1 MKPFLEYV
9 ADDLLAKYG
18 TNLSR
23 LAVVFPNKRA
33 SLFLNEHLARKAQ
46 RPLWSPHYITI
57 SELFRQYSQRQ
68 VADPI
73 KLVSDLHKSFTRC
86 TGIDETLDHFYG
98 WGQLL
103 LSDFDDVDKN
113 MAPPDRVFANLRDVH
128 ELDDTSYLTPEQQ
141 QALRQFFSNF
151 SADHN
156 TELKR
161 RFLQLWS
168 HIGDIYHDYNRLL
181 ASQQLAYEGAL
192 YREVAELSDIPFHY
206 DTYVFIGFNMLQQVE
221 QQLFTRLKNQGR
233 AKFYWDFDD
242 YYLTGNEAGHFIAQY
257 LALFPNELDSH
268 NPDIY
273 HNLARHKDVSY
284 ISAPTENIQARY
296 ISTWLRQNQRIE
308 AGRQTA
314 VVLCDETL
322 LQTAIH
328 CLPPEVERLNITTG
342 YPLAQTP
349 VASLVSLLINQE
361 TAGYDRQRRAYRL
374 HHVNRTLRHPH
385 VQSLA
390 PLYPQL
396 YDWLNTQHVYY
407 PKPAQLADD
416 SAPVQLF
423 PALADADTGEPFNLR
438 LLHWLL
444 NVIRRIGMRNEELEM
459 RNDDYSQGGKDSA
472 SKGNHHS
479 SFLIPHSSFKEFFA
493 ESLFR
498 MYTLLNRLA
507 SLTEAGDL
515 EVDTITLQRLAA
527 QIVDTTT
534 IPFHGEPI
542 EGTQLMGVLETRN
555 LDFQH
560 LLLLSCNEGNLPRGI
575 SDTSFIPYTIRRA
588 YGLTTADHKVAIYA
602 YYFHRL
608 LQRADDITIVYN
620 NATTDGQTGEPSRF
634 MLQLMVERRQP
645 IHRLTLQAGQQ
656 PYTSRP
662 QPIAK
667 NNRVEELLRQ
677 RFAPERGGISPS
689 AINTYLRCPLQF
701 YYHYVAG
708 ITEPD
713 TPEQEDISDNRI
725 FGNIF
730 HQAAQIVYQ
739 RLTDR
744 SRRILA
750 SDIDELLRSQV
761 DIERAVDEAF
771 RQQLFQITDPARPLP
786 PLDGLQLINREV
798 IIRYVRQLLQTDRRL
813 APFTIIGL
821 EKRVKM
827 DITVNA
833 PIELC
838 SPFPLSRLPVAFAT
852 RGAQESSNLIAHNSY
867 LNSPFHTTLGGFIDR
882 LDAVTMPDGTERIRV
897 VDYKTGSSR
906 LKPLATV
913 EAIFMQESLKDHSD
927 YYLQTF
933 LYSHIVSL
941 SAGGKP
947 VSPAL
952 LFIQHAAADDYDPTL
967 CLGKE
972 PVADIADVARRFM
985 ELLQQVLDDI
995 FAPDRP
1001 FLPTADRQRCRHCP
1015 YAALCGSPS

>member
-1 MKPFLEYV
+1 MKSFLEYV

-18 TNLSR
+18 TDLSR

-33 SLFLNEHLARKAQ
+33 SLFLNEHLARKAR

-73 KLVSDLHKSFTRC
+73 KLVSDLHKSFTLC

-128 ELDDTSYLTPEQQ
+128 ELDDTSYLTPEQE

-151 SADHN
+151 SAEHN

-168 HIGDIYHDYNRLL
+168 HIGDIYHDFNRRL

-221 QQLFTRLKNQGR
+221 QRLFDRLKKQQR

-242 YYLTGNEAGHFIAQY
+242 YYLAGNEAGHFIAQY
-257 LALFPNELDSH
+257 LADFPNELDRH
-268 NPDIY
+268 DPAIY
-273 HNLARHKDVSY
+273 HNLDRPKDITY
-284 ISAPTENIQARY
+284 IAAPTENIQARY
-296 ISTWLRQNQRIE
+296 ISTWLRQNDRIA

-314 VVLCDETL
+314 IVLCDETL

-342 YPLAQTP
+342 YPLSQTP

-374 HHVNRTLRHPH
+374 HHVNRTLRHPY

-444 NVIRRIGMRNEELEM
+444 NVIRRRGMRNEELEM

-472 SKGNHHS
+472 SKGNHHF

-507 SLTEAGDL
+507 SLTESGDL
-515 EVDTITLQRLAA
+515 EVDTITLQRLTG

-555 LDFQH
+555 LDFTH

-575 SDTSFIPYTIRRA
+575 SDTSFIPYSLRRA
-588 YGLTTADHKVAIYA
+588 YGLTTADHKEAIYA

-645 IHRLTLQAGQQ
+645 IQRLTLQAGQQ
-656 PYTSRP
+656 PHSRTP
-662 QPIAK
+662 QPVAK
-667 NNRVEELLRQ
+667 TDRVVELMRQ
-677 RFAPERGGISPS
+677 RFATERGGISPS
-689 AINTYLRCPLQF
+689 AINTYQRCPLQF
-701 YYHYVAG
+701 FYHYVGG
-708 ITEPD
+708 ISEPD
-713 TPEQEDISDNRI
+713 TPGQEDISDNRI

-730 HQAAQIVYQ
+730 HQAAQLVYQ
-739 RLTDR
+739 RLAGR
-744 SRRILA
+744 SRRIVA
-750 SDIDELLRSQV
+750 SDIDELLRAQV

-771 RQQLFQITDPARPLP
+771 RQQLFQIRDASRPLP

-798 IIRYVRQLLQTDRRL
+798 IIRYLRQLLQTDRRL
-813 APFTIIGL
+813 APFTILGL
-821 EKRVKM
+821 EKRVSM
-827 DITVNA
+827 NITVNA

-852 RGAQESSNLIAHNSY
+852 GGTQESSNLIAHNSY
-867 LNSPFHTTLGGFIDR
+867 LNSQFHTTLGGIIDR
-882 LDAVTMPDGTERIRV
+882 LDSITLPDGTERIRV
-897 VDYKTGSSR
+897 VDYKTGSRRQKS
-906 LKPLATV
+906 LATV
-913 EAIFMQESLKDHSD
+913 EAIFLQESLKDHSD

-941 SAGGKP
+941 TAGGTP

-967 CLGKE
+967 CLG
-972 PVADIADVARRFM
+972 R
-985 ELLQQVLDDI
+985 
-995 FAPDRP
+995 
-1001 FLPTADRQRCRHCP
+1001 
-1015 YAALCGSPS
+1015 